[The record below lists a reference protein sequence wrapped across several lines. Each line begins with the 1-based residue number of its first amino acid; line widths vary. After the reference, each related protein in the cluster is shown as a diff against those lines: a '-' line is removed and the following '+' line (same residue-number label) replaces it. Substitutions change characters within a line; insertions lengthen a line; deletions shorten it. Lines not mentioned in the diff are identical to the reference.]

1 MTYQMNPKK
10 AIGKIVWITLS
21 VCAISLLMLLITGK
35 IPGVRIALLISMVI
49 GGLYLS
55 ILVIFLNHYLRSK
68 KVAFDFFPMEG
79 SMVFRKGEQ
88 VEKFLYSDILFI
100 EHGLAPGIYSKTSA
114 ITKIPWDDFFYT
126 KFHFRNGK
134 VITLSGFVFDGKPVD
149 IRGVEVRRKF
159 VFYPLV

>member
-1 MTYQMNPKK
+1 M
-10 AIGKIVWITLS
+10 TLS

-35 IPGVRIALLISMVI
+35 MAGLGIALIIISVT

-55 ILVIFLNHYLRSK
+55 ILVIFLNHYVRSK
-68 KVAFDFFPMEG
+68 NVAFDFFPMEG

-88 VEKFLYSDILFI
+88 VEKFLFSDILFI

-114 ITKIPWDDFFYT
+114 ITKTPWDDLFYT
-126 KFHFRNGK
+126 KFHFRNGR